1 MSGRKLIVD
10 WKHTADELYARYK
23 QVRRRWTARGVKLR
37 RRVERRYVWRY
48 LQVAVDPLTG
58 QLWWRWSERLRREDT
73 LAALLAWRSLGVA
86 VVVWDNAGCHRA
98 RCVREAGVGLVF
110 LPAYS
115 PELTPVE
122 RVFCELRR
130 CVEGVLYETIEAKMA
145 AVEGALVA
153 LSGSSGSGARLVGWD
168 WIREALEG
176 LPSD

>member
-1 MSGRKLIVD
+1 
-10 WKHTADELYARYK
+10 
-23 QVRRRWTARGVKLR
+23 
-37 RRVERRYVWRY
+37 
-48 LQVAVDPLTG
+48 
-58 QLWWRWSERLRREDT
+58 
-73 LAALLAWRSLGVA
+73 VA

-115 PELTPVE
+115 PESNPVE